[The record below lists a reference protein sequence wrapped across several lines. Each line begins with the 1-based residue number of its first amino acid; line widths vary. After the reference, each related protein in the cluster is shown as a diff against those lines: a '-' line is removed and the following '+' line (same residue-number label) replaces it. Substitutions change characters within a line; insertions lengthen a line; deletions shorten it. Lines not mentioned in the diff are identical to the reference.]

1 MTKPNETT
9 KLQNYLRL
17 DTLDT
22 DVDKFI
28 DEGYVNYVKRTGG
41 QVNQFYSLSEY
52 EDAGA
57 GNYRETEVVFSKEI
71 FKRVVLTTKLFP
83 IGISPDSIKANLQPH
98 NIDPKNDF
106 YFRGRVNPSMVD
118 RAYSQLSFE
127 GGEFKN
133 VRRQGSIIEN
143 TVLSTLMLIGGEFRA
158 PYMQNSVM
166 DRMRANTMRF
176 EGGEFKRALIRID
189 VLEKIKVGVFSF
201 EEFMYSTKNTNDVFE
216 LNFKYNNF
224 PQESNKVSV
233 SYINDNTTVVDN
245 TTYLTEGAS
254 MRTLSKT
261 SGIIVTPKDNTTSV
275 YYGKATFGMD
285 FYLRELTP
293 DGYLLHSERAFIR
306 LNKLDPSQLEIGVFD
321 PVLYKWNT
329 FITPPD
335 TIKRDT
341 WQKLVIEQ
349 DDGDTKVFID
359 GLELNS
365 SGEFP
370 FIKTLVNS
378 GRSFSVGNSLD
389 RKNGVLANIDRVY
402 VTKNVNVIS
411 DSSLIDKTREVV
423 AVDLEFSGKT
433 LDDNWE
439 SDVTPEWYTN
449 PNGEVA
455 YQVMGNPLH
464 SDVIQ
469 DTTILPANNYS
480 IEVKAEAARMPT
492 VETPKRVLLTDNQEG
507 GFELSYVY
515 TSSGSKIQFTYD
527 GVTLRS
533 YNNVKPGV
541 AHDIKVYKIKQY
553 LVLSLDGKF
562 DSLVEYSPITSK
574 ADSLE
579 LLPLT
584 VGRHATNSEAF
595 FYGYLYSLKMTNFY
609 RDEGL
614 FNNYYPENVSDIVV
628 LNFEDG
634 YYDEGGEYRQWRGSQ
649 SNLITTSSKKF
660 GDNSLR
666 LGANG
671 VVTVSVERDPGLDLK
686 EDDFTFETWLNPTSR
701 PSTGGE
707 SIILTNGRD
716 TLVDYAGS
724 LPKLV
729 MLPDGKIA
737 YKNTARQ
744 GAEYFITSNAS
755 VPLNQWSHIALTRED
770 GKLHLYI
777 NGKREVYSLTT
788 PTAIDLS
795 YNGTFIGN
803 SNLPNNTVTQYN
815 GYIDSLRL
823 VKGIA
828 IYSGNTYDI
837 PLIPASVNIDTSILR
852 LTYEE
857 PSSKVPV
864 QYPHNKV
871 SETGNYASNEDNRLQ
886 YSSYKSNQIH
896 LSSVKIDESDYLF
909 GERSYQVTKS
919 TRVGFN
925 PSTAVGIYVQ
935 NVNSSMLGADY
946 INGDYTY
953 KLAFKLLSTNPIL
966 MYYGNYEGTWYQL
979 VVRDKKIFV
988 SENGVKISDYA
999 SKEIEQNTWY
1009 TLTVVKRGVQLL
1021 CFLGG
1026 VLVLNTTLNLS
1037 ITTIPS
1043 DPFNSYQAPYFHFDG
1058 KINGLYVHPK
1068 SAEYLDTH
1076 EVDYTTY
1083 FKSTAAPIGGTTSNS
1098 FYTVLEATLH
1108 DRDFTYI
1115 SLSEFV
1121 VNQDI
1126 VTVGATYTG
1135 GVTDKISI
1143 RPLPQAMVKIS
1154 VMYKSVEESETV
1166 VLPKRLYK
1174 GHLLSYITRDNTST
1188 RVYIDGVKVF
1198 ETTSKPISDRSV
1210 SASSWQFGRNTTD
1223 TLYFSTNKVLFK
1235 GDTAEILGA
1244 TLYPYLLEQR
1254 PPLEEVLSQ
1263 SQYNT
1268 IPIRKVLSNVQGVV
1282 VDSNSI
1288 YKSSA
1293 YYKGDSNG
1301 LIEMFPKLPSNR
1313 VAASLWV
1320 WLESYEGALLE
1331 SKHISL
1337 SIQPDGK
1344 VVGKLSSVA
1353 GESLSVTSS
1362 ISIPLREWVSIRLV
1376 YISGTLYLHLNGTL
1390 SASEITV
1397 SPNFFSTEEA
1407 NILIGRGVKGYID
1420 YVKVSRTPDNLNPD
1434 WRYNPLDEVIKDSNI
1449 SVIKPSIKNLDFY
1462 YGLTYWYTKNKT
1474 TVVTD
1479 DSTRAL
1485 TNTSDEVDTVI
1496 YRIDTSRYVFQ
1507 DKKMWLSFSQQG
1519 KASLKV
1525 RYLNTVKEVGEFTV
1539 GKSELPS
1546 IDLDEAQYRYITENM
1561 AIGIDTIELEF
1572 SLHKGCKVSE
1582 ISVTFE
1588 DFVGMMPRSIIE
1600 SIPVDVDATLKEEG
1614 DYGYSFRP

>member
-83 IGISPDSIKANLQPH
+83 IGISPDSIRANLQPH
-98 NIDPKNDF
+98 NVDTKNDF
-106 YFRGRVNPSMVD
+106 YFRGRVHPSTID
-118 RAYSQLSFE
+118 RAHSQLSFD

-133 VRRQGSIIEN
+133 VRRQGSVTEN
-143 TVLSTLMLIGGEFRA
+143 VVLSTLMLIGGEFRA
-158 PYMQNSVM
+158 PYMQTNAM
-166 DRMRANTMRF
+166 DRMRANTVRF
-176 EGGEFKRALIRID
+176 EGGEFKRALIRVD
-189 VLEKIKVGVFSF
+189 VLEKIKVGIFSF
-201 EEFMYSTKNTNDVFE
+201 EEFMYSTKNINDVSE
-216 LNFKYNNF
+216 LNFKYKSF

-261 SGIIVTPKDNTTSV
+261 SGVIVTPKDNTTSV

-293 DGYLLHSERAFIR
+293 DGYLLHSDGVFVR

-321 PVLYKWNT
+321 PVAYKWNI
-329 FITPPD
+329 FIAPAD

-349 DDGDTKVFID
+349 DDNNTKIFTD
-359 GLELNS
+359 GLELGGS
-365 SGEFP
+365 SEFP

-378 GRSFSVGNSLD
+378 GKSFSIGNSLD
-389 RKNGVLANIDRVY
+389 RKNGVVANIDRVY
-402 VTKNVNVIS
+402 VTKNINAIS
-411 DSSLIDKTREVV
+411 DSSLIDKTGEVV

-433 LDDNWE
+433 LDNNWE
-439 SDVTPEWYTN
+439 SVVAPEWYTN

-469 DTTILPANNYS
+469 DTTILPANNYL
-480 IEVKAEAARMPT
+480 IEIKAEATRMPT

-507 GFELSYVY
+507 GFELSYVS

-533 YNNVKPGV
+533 YNNVKSNV
-541 AHDIKVYKIKQY
+541 AYDIKVYKIKQY
-553 LVLSLDGKF
+553 IVLSIDGKF
-562 DSLVEYSPITSK
+562 DSLVEYRPHTSK
-574 ADSLE
+574 ADSLD

-584 VGRHATNSEAF
+584 VGKHATNSEAF
-595 FYGYLYSLKMTNFY
+595 FYGYLYSLRMTNFY

-634 YYDEGGEYRQWRGSQ
+634 YYDEGGEYRQWKGSQ
-649 SNLITTSSKKF
+649 SSLITTSSKKF

-666 LGANG
+666 LGASG
-671 VVTVSVERDPGLDLK
+671 VATVSVERDPGLDLK
-686 EDDFTFETWLNPTSR
+686 EDDFTFEAWLNPTSR
-701 PSTGGE
+701 PSAGGE

-716 TLVDYAGS
+716 TLVDYTGS

-729 MLPDGKIA
+729 MLPDGRIA

-744 GAEYFITSNAS
+744 GAEYFITSNTS
-755 VPLNQWSHIALTRED
+755 VPLNQWSHVALTRED

-777 NGKREVYSLTT
+777 NGKREASSLTT

-803 SNLPNNTVTQYN
+803 SNLPSNTATQYN

-828 IYSGNTYDI
+828 IYSGNTYDV
-837 PLIPASVNIDTSILR
+837 PLIPASINIDTSILR
-852 LTYEE
+852 LTYED
-857 PSSKVPV
+857 PSLKVPV
-864 QYPHNKV
+864 QYPYNKV
-871 SETGNYASNEDNRLQ
+871 SETGNYMFNEDNRTQ
-886 YSSYKSNQIH
+886 YFSYQANRIH
-896 LSSVKIDESDYLF
+896 LPSVKIDESDYLF

-919 TRVGFN
+919 RGTSYN
-925 PSTAVGIYVQ
+925 PPTAVGVYVQ
-935 NVNSSMLGADY
+935 NVNSSMLGPDY

-966 MYYGNYEGTWYQL
+966 MYYGNYEGAWYQL
-979 VVRDKKIFV
+979 VVRDKKMFV

-999 SKEIEQNTWY
+999 SREVEQNTWY
-1009 TLTVVKRGVQLL
+1009 TLTVVKKGVQLL

-1043 DPFNSYQAPYFHFDG
+1043 NPFNSYQAPYFHFDG

-1076 EVDYTTY
+1076 EIDYTTY
-1083 FKSTAAPIGGTTSNS
+1083 FKSTVSPIGGTTSDSLYN
-1098 FYTVLEATLH
+1098 TL
-1108 DRDFTYI
+1108 DAILYDKDFTYI
-1115 SLSEFV
+1115 SLSELIL
-1121 VNQDI
+1121 NQDV
-1126 VTVGATYTG
+1126 VTIGISYTG
-1135 GVTDKISI
+1135 GITDRVSI
-1143 RPLPQAMVKIS
+1143 RPISQTTAKIS
-1154 VMYKSVEESETV
+1154 VMYKNIDESDTV
-1166 VLPKRLYK
+1166 TLPKRLYK
-1174 GHLLSYITRDNTST
+1174 EHILSYIVRDNAST

-1198 ETTSKPISDRSV
+1198 ETTSKPMSDRTINTSGR
-1210 SASSWQFGRNTTD
+1210 QFGRNTAD
-1223 TLYFSTNKVLFK
+1223 MSYFSTNKVLFK

-1254 PPLEEVLSQ
+1254 PPLEVLSQ

-1268 IPIRKVLSNVQGVV
+1268 IPRGKVLSNVQGVV

-1320 WLESYEGALLE
+1320 WLESYEGVLLE
-1331 SKHISL
+1331 SKHVSL
-1337 SIQPDGK
+1337 SVQPDGK
-1344 VVGKLSSVA
+1344 VVGKLSSTV

-1362 ISIPLREWVSIRLV
+1362 ISVPLREWIGIRLV
-1376 YISGTLYLHLNGTL
+1376 YISGTLYLHLNGTPV
-1390 SASEITV
+1390 ASEITV
-1397 SPNFFSTEEA
+1397 NPNFFSTEEA
-1407 NILIGRGVKGYID
+1407 NLLIGRGVKGYID

-1434 WRYNPLDEVIKDSNI
+1434 WRYNPLDEVVEDSNI
-1449 SVIKPSIKNLDFY
+1449 SVIRPSIKNLDFY

-1485 TNTSDEVDTVI
+1485 TNTSDEVDTVV

-1525 RYLNTVKEVGEFTV
+1525 RYLNTIQGVGEFTV
-1539 GKSELPS
+1539 GKAELS
-1546 IDLDEAQYRYITENM
+1546 LTDLDEAQYRYIAENM

-1582 ISVTFE
+1582 VSVIFE
-1588 DFVGMMPRSIIE
+1588 DFVGMMPRSITE
-1600 SIPVDVDATLKEEG
+1600 SVPVDVDATLKEEG
-1614 DYGYSFRP
+1614 DYGYSFRQ

>member
-83 IGISPDSIKANLQPH
+83 IGISPDGIKANLQPH
-98 NIDPKNDF
+98 NIDTKSDF
-106 YFRGRVNPSMVD
+106 YFRGRVHPSTID
-118 RAYSQLSFE
+118 RAYSQLSFD

-133 VRRQGSIIEN
+133 VRRQGSIVEN

-158 PYMQNSVM
+158 PYMQNRSM
-166 DRMRANTMRF
+166 DRMRANTVRF

-189 VLEKIKVGVFSF
+189 VLEKIKVGMFSF

-216 LNFKYNNF
+216 LNFKYQNF

-245 TTYLTEGAS
+245 TVYLTEGAS

-261 SGIIVTPKDNTTSV
+261 SGIVVTPKDNTTSV

-293 DGYLLHSERAFIR
+293 DGYLLHSDRVFIR
-306 LNKLDPSQLEIGVFD
+306 LNRLDPSQLEVGVFD
-321 PVLYKWNT
+321 SVVSKWNI
-329 FITPPD
+329 FISPSD
-335 TIKRDT
+335 IIKRDA

-349 DDGDTKVFID
+349 DDDNTKIFID
-359 GLELNS
+359 GLELS
-365 SGEFP
+365 TSEELP
-370 FIKTLVNS
+370 FIKSLVSS
-378 GRSFSVGNSLD
+378 GKSFSVGNSLD

-402 VTKNVNVIS
+402 VTKNINVIS
-411 DSSLIDKTREVV
+411 DSSLKNKTEEIV
-423 AVDLEFSGKT
+423 AVDLKFSDKT
-433 LDDNWE
+433 LDDNWK

-449 PNGEVA
+449 PNGEIA
-455 YQVMGNPLH
+455 YQIMGNPLH

-469 DTTILPANNYS
+469 DTIILPANNYL

-492 VETPKRVLLTDNQEG
+492 VEVPKRVLLTDNQAG

-515 TSSGSKIQFTYD
+515 TSSGSKAQFVYD

-533 YNNVKPGV
+533 YNNVKPNV
-541 AHDIKVYKIKQY
+541 THDIKVYKIKQY
-553 LVLSLDGKF
+553 LVLSVDGKF
-562 DSLVEYSPITSK
+562 ENLVEYRPATSMVG
-574 ADSLE
+574 SLE
-579 LLPLT
+579 PLPLT

-660 GDNSLR
+660 GDSSLR
-666 LGANG
+666 LGASG
-671 VVTVSVERDPGLDLK
+671 VSTVSVERDPGLDLK
-686 EDDFTFETWLNPTSR
+686 EDDFTFETWLNPASR

-724 LPKLV
+724 LPNLV

-737 YKNTARQ
+737 YKNTSRQ

-755 VPLNQWSHIALTRED
+755 IPLNQWSHIALTRED

-777 NGKREVYSLTT
+777 NGKREASSLTT

-803 SNLPNNTVTQYN
+803 SNLPNNTATQYN
-815 GYIDSLRL
+815 GYVDSLRL
-823 VKGIA
+823 VKGLA
-828 IYSGNTYDI
+828 IYSGNTYDV

-852 LTYEE
+852 LTYED
-857 PSSKVPV
+857 PSLKVPV
-864 QYPHNKV
+864 QYPYNKI
-871 SETGNYASNEDNRLQ
+871 SETGNYVFNENNRIQ
-886 YSSYKSNQIH
+886 YSSYQSNQIY
-896 LSSVKIDESDYLF
+896 LPSVKVDDSDYLF
-909 GERSYQVTKS
+909 GGKSYQVTKS
-919 TRVGFN
+919 TKAGYN
-925 PSTAVGIYVQ
+925 PATAVGVYVQ
-935 NVNSSMLGADY
+935 NASLSMSGSEY
-946 INGDYTY
+946 IDGNYTY

-966 MYYGNYEGTWYQL
+966 MYYGNYEGPWYQL
-979 VVRDKKIFV
+979 VVKDKKMFV
-988 SENGVKISDYA
+988 SENGVKISEYA
-999 SKEIEQNTWY
+999 SREIEQNTWY
-1009 TLTVVKRGVQLL
+1009 TLTVVKRSMQLL
-1021 CFLGG
+1021 CFLDGI
-1026 VLVLNTTLNLS
+1026 LVLNTHLNLS
-1037 ITTIPS
+1037 VTTIPNS
-1043 DPFNSYQAPYFHFDG
+1043 PYNSYQAPYFHFDG
-1058 KINGLYVHPK
+1058 KINGLYTHPK
-1068 SAEYLDTH
+1068 AAEYLDTH

-1083 FKSTAAPIGGTTSNS
+1083 FKSAVVPIGGTASNS
-1098 FYTVLEATLH
+1098 FYDALDAILH
-1108 DRDFTYI
+1108 DKDFTYI
-1115 SLSEFV
+1115 SLSELV

-1126 VTVGATYTG
+1126 VTVGVTYTG
-1135 GVTDKISI
+1135 GVIDKISI
-1143 RPLPQAMVKIS
+1143 RPLSQTMAKVS
-1154 VMYKSVEESETV
+1154 VMYKNVEKSETV
-1166 VLPKRLYK
+1166 ALPKRLYK
-1174 GHLLSYITRDNTST
+1174 NHILSYVVRDSVST
-1188 RVYIDGVKVF
+1188 RVYVDGVKIF
-1198 ETTSKPISDRSV
+1198 ETTSKPMSDRTV
-1210 SASSWQFGRNTTD
+1210 RPSSWQYSSNTND
-1223 TLYFSTNKVLFK
+1223 LLYFFTNKVLFK

-1254 PPLEEVLSQ
+1254 PDLEVLSQ

-1268 IPIRKVLSNVQGVV
+1268 IPRGKVLDNVGGVV

-1313 VAASLWV
+1313 VAIELWA
-1320 WLESYEGALLE
+1320 WLESYGGSLIE

-1337 SIQPDGK
+1337 SVQPDGII
-1344 VVGKLSSVA
+1344 VGKLSSTA

-1362 ISIPLREWVSIRLV
+1362 TSVPLREWVSVRLV

-1397 SPNFFSTEEA
+1397 NPSFFSTDEA
-1407 NILIGRGVKGYID
+1407 NLLVGKSVKGYID
-1420 YVKVSRTPDNLNPD
+1420 YVKVSRTPDTLNPD
-1434 WRYNPLDEVIKDSNI
+1434 WRYNPLEEVIKNSNI
-1449 SVIKPSIKNLDFY
+1449 SVIRPSIKNIDFY

-1474 TVVTD
+1474 TAVTD

-1485 TNTSDEVDTVI
+1485 TNISDEVDTVV
-1496 YRIDTSRYVFQ
+1496 YRIDTSKYVFQ

-1525 RYLNTVKEVGEFTV
+1525 RYLNTVQGVGEFAV
-1539 GKSELPS
+1539 GKAELS
-1546 IDLDEAQYRYITENM
+1546 LIDLEEAQYRYITENM
-1561 AIGIDTIELEF
+1561 AIGIDTIEIEF
-1572 SLHKGCKVSE
+1572 SLYKDCKVSE
-1582 ISVTFE
+1582 ISVMFE
-1588 DFVGMMPRSIIE
+1588 DFIGVMPRSVME
-1600 SIPVDVDATLKEEG
+1600 SIPVDVDATFKEEG